1 MKVFQARLKLWNI
14 ELSWFDTSAGETSI
28 NNRRS
33 WIFRNCMLWLTC
45 NLKKV
50 QYTNDAVMIAQHQ
63 GWTRARK
70 PPCISLYVL
79 FLNWG
84 THDCTFKEPEQ
95 SGWCLSSLYWQLLSN
110 KEGVVFHTLR
120 FQRFHSRVL
129 SVSNCY
135 NYSAGSVLWFHYITI
150 IMSWC
155 SLELFIYIE
164 LRAPQTFEH
173 QHLIKYTWSL
183 FYVCFAFGFN
193 FTFYILAKTWK

>member
-1 MKVFQARLKLWNI
+1 
-14 ELSWFDTSAGETSI
+14 
-28 NNRRS
+28 
-33 WIFRNCMLWLTC
+33 
-45 NLKKV
+45 
-50 QYTNDAVMIAQHQ
+50 MIAQHQ

-193 FTFYILAKTWK
+193 LTFYILAKTWK

>member
-1 MKVFQARLKLWNI
+1 M
-14 ELSWFDTSAGETSI
+14 LSTSDGHEPESLPV
-28 NNRRS
+28 S
-33 WIFRNCMLWLTC
+33 VCMC
-45 NLKKV
+45 CF
-50 QYTNDAVMIAQHQ
+50 
-63 GWTRARK
+63 WTEGHMTALSRK
-70 PPCISLYVL
+70 
-79 FLNWG
+79 
-84 THDCTFKEPEQ
+84 PEQ

-135 NYSAGSVLWFHYITI
+135 NYSAGRVLWFHYIII

-183 FYVCFAFGFN
+183 FYVCFALVL
-193 FTFYILAKTWK
+193 I